1 MLGFILLVGAAYFYA
16 LAVAHKQILAA
27 RALGVKSAHC
37 GRAHGRL
44 AQLNPK
50 LLK

>member
-16 LAVAHKQILAA
+16 LAVSHRQMFNAH
-27 RALGVKSAHC
+27 RALPGV
-37 GRAHGRL
+37 RL

-50 LLK
+50 LLL